1 MSGNELEG
9 YSGAAKE
16 LLQKTGAGVWS
27 IVKVKTSKGLFEGI
41 VLPRNKFATPG
52 FLEIKMKN
60 GYNMGIEVD
69 ESTSIEVVGK
79 QEAKYQIPEKTF
91 PRDNKKPN
99 VILLGT
105 GGTVASR
112 LDYTTG
118 GVIPAFTPGELFSSV
133 PELADICNLDTEIVF
148 KIFSED
154 MQPKYWGQLATKVA
168 EASKKKYKGVM
179 IGHGTDTMS
188 YTAAA
193 LSFMLPN
200 LSIPVVLVGSQRS
213 SDRPSSDA
221 ALNLIHAAQLAARA
235 PFAEVV
241 VAMLGSPSHTYGL
254 AHKGTRVRK
263 MHSSVRH
270 TFRTIGDLPLAK
282 IDNEEITML
291 KNDYR
296 PRSNKPTV
304 ADTKLEEKV
313 GLIYSFPGLDP
324 TLFDFYI
331 NNGYKGLVLAGT
343 GLGHFPHRCFPK
355 IKEAHNAGI
364 TLVMSLQTLWGFTGM
379 DVYETGR
386 EEQALGIIPG
396 LSMLPEVAMVKLMWV
411 LGHEKDPEKIRTLL
425 QTNLAGEILAG
436 EPPNGFL
443 VLQGVEPGIGSVL
456 KPQ

>member
-27 IVKVKTSKGLFEGI
+27 IVKVKTLKGDFEGI
-41 VLPRNKFATPG
+41 VLPRNKFAAPG

-60 GYNMGIEVD
+60 GYNMGIEVN
-69 ESTSIEVVGK
+69 ENTTIEIIGK
-79 QEAKYQIPEKTF
+79 QEAKYQIPEKKF
-91 PRDNKKPN
+91 PKDPKKPN
-99 VILLGT
+99 VMLLGT

-133 PELADICNLDTEIVF
+133 PELANVCNLDTEIVF

-154 MQPKYWGQLATKVA
+154 MQPQYWGQLASKVA
-168 EASKKKYKGVM
+168 EASKKKYKGVI

-188 YTAAA
+188 FTAAA

-221 ALNLIHAAQLAARA
+221 APNLIHAAQLAARA

-241 VAMLGSPSHTYGL
+241 VSMLGSPSHTYGL
-254 AHKGTRVRK
+254 AHRGTRVRK

-282 IDNEEITML
+282 VDGDEITII
-291 KNDYR
+291 KKDYR
-296 PRSNKPTV
+296 PRSNKPTT

-313 GLIYSFPGLDP
+313 GLVYAYPGVNP
-324 TLFDFYI
+324 AIFDFYI

-355 IKEAHNAGI
+355 IKEANDAGI

-386 EEQALGIIPG
+386 EEQAIGIIPG
-396 LSMLPEVAMVKLMWV
+396 GSMLPEVATVKLMWV

-425 QTNLAGEILAG
+425 QTNIAGEMLAG

-443 VLQGVEPGIGSVL
+443 VLQGVEPGIDGVL
-456 KPQ
+456 KPR